1 MKTPVIGLMLIMMMK
16 GRGEE
21 TTTATATATVTTI
34 ATTDKKP
41 GGNQL
46 GKKKRQKREGG
57 LEEIDDEEVDR
68 ALTEDRVEQITNLLI
83 EELTNKISLGNIN
96 HGVRLLTN
104 PDIKKK
110 LQTMA
115 SEKVEELEGNA
126 RTTIQYVRRS
136 VTERDPTIPQD
147 FDIEVVEK
155 GKRIYLKEMEEAKFP
170 TQVLKCAIRGAQIW
184 TPLSKDLM
192 NDIFRNQL
200 PRSREAR
207 NEGDR
212 REEADTQ
219 DAGTSTGLRT
229 VVQNSAEEEIAESV
243 EEWYISQED
252 FNHLLLDLEIRGY
265 APADEDNERASKLGV
280 KDKSCIK
287 LRVTALT
294 QNTEYQNVQC
304 IGKGAGAHLT
314 FCMKVGEEIEGR
326 QLLNQTLEEI
336 PIETIIEDWATHRE
350 DTKNLVWT
358 KIETIQWI
366 IQNII
371 IESTIEEMRT
381 QMDVRKKGLNFKMIR
396 AALEEMRQTMQ
407 NGINEA
413 RNKKREAQHRVLKSM
428 AERTH
433 TIINEKTEEMDNT
446 VKAIEVKTETHSQE
460 IERIRQGM
468 NKNSHDITGMKIGI
482 QTQDRNMKAK
492 INDMEEVMAGE
503 IRKQVKTKLKGLD
516 CPEDCNNRMQD
527 IVTNLA
533 EKEDKRRQGRDSED
547 KQTKTEQP
555 EEEDREQTRKEKQP
569 EEEEEVTRKSNNN
582 NEDEDDTSSDCGEE
596 ESWRKCIMRKAK
608 EYFKEQVEWVPFVG
622 LGGVLLVS
630 IITSICYCYNRSHHR
645 RLKKLEEV
653 CRKEL
658 DKQNNKRYKGRSNDE
673 EDNLLREMVP
683 PRGGTMTIMTS
694 TVTNMVDNKKII
706 VTIAMEIDRLLRET
720 NTEPSGTWTELKQQ
734 ILNLRIEG
742 SEPEEEDRGNRRGEK
757 EKEKGKRRH

>member
-1 MKTPVIGLMLIMMMK
+1 MKAPVIGLMLIMMIK

-21 TTTATATATVTTI
+21 TTTATATTTVTTI

-57 LEEIDDEEVDR
+57 LEEIDDEEIDK

-83 EELTNKISLGNIN
+83 EELTNRINPGNIN
-96 HGVRLLTN
+96 HGVRLLAN
-104 PDIKKK
+104 PDIKRK

-115 SEKVEELEGNA
+115 SEKVEELEGSA

-155 GKRIYLKEMEEAKFP
+155 GKRVYLKEMEEAKFP

-184 TPLSKDLM
+184 TPLSKELM

-326 QLLNQTLEEI
+326 QLLNQALKEI
-336 PIETIIEDWATHRE
+336 PVETIIEEWATQRE
-350 DTKNLVWT
+350 DTTNLVWT
-358 KIETIQWI
+358 KLETVQWI

-381 QMDVRKKGLNFKMIR
+381 QMDVRKKGLNFKMIK

-413 RNKKREAQHRVLKSM
+413 RNKKRESQHRVLKSM

-433 TIINEKTEEMDNT
+433 TMINDKTEEMDNT
-446 VKAIEVKTETHSQE
+446 VKAIDIKTETHSQE

-482 QTQDRNMKAK
+482 QTQDRNMRAK

-516 CPEDCNNRMQD
+516 CPEDCDNRIND

-533 EKEDKRRQGRDSED
+533 EKEDKRRQGRGSED

-555 EEEDREQTRKEKQP
+555 EEE
-569 EEEEEVTRKSNNN
+569 EEVTRKPNNN
-582 NEDEDDTSSDCGEE
+582 NEDEDDTNSDCGEE

-622 LGGVLLVS
+622 LGGALLVS
-630 IITSICYCYNRSHHR
+630 IIASVCYCYNRSHHR
-645 RLKKLEEV
+645 RLKKLEKV

-658 DKQNNKRYKGRSNDE
+658 DKQNNKRYKGRSSDE
-673 EDNLLREMVP
+673 EDNLLREVVP
-683 PRGGTMTIMTS
+683 PRGGTMTLMTT
-694 TVTNMVDNKKII
+694 TVTNMVDNKRII
-706 VTIAMEIDRLLRET
+706 ITMAMEIDRLLRET
-720 NTEPSGTWTELKQQ
+720 NTEPSGTWTELRQQ
-734 ILNLRIEG
+734 ILNLRVEE

>member
-1 MKTPVIGLMLIMMMK
+1 MKAPVIGLMLIMMMK

-57 LEEIDDEEVDR
+57 LEEIDDEEIDR
-68 ALTEDRVEQITNLLI
+68 ALTEDRVEQITNFLI
-83 EELTNKISLGNIN
+83 EELTNKINPGNIN
-96 HGVRLLTN
+96 HGVRLLAN
-104 PDIKKK
+104 PDIKGK

-115 SEKVEELEGNA
+115 SEKVEELEGSA

-184 TPLSKDLM
+184 TPLSKELM

-326 QLLNQTLEEI
+326 QLLNQALKEI
-336 PIETIIEDWATHRE
+336 PIETIIEDWATQRE

-381 QMDVRKKGLNFKMIR
+381 QMDVRKKGLNFKMIK

-413 RNKKREAQHRVLKSM
+413 RNKKRESQHRVLKTM

-433 TIINEKTEEMDNT
+433 TMINDKTEEMDNT

-482 QTQDRNMKAK
+482 QTQDRYMKAK
-492 INDMEEVMAGE
+492 IDDMEEVMASE
-503 IRKQVKTKLKGLD
+503 IRKQVKAKLKGID
-516 CPEDCNNRMQD
+516 CPEDCDNKIQD

-533 EKEDKRRQGRDSED
+533 EKEDKRRQGRGSED

-555 EEEDREQTRKEKQP
+555 EEEDKEQNRKEKQP

-582 NEDEDDTSSDCGEE
+582 NEDEDDTNSDCGEE

-622 LGGVLLVS
+622 LGGALLVS

-658 DKQNNKRYKGRSNDE
+658 NKQKNRRYKERSDE
-673 EDNLLREMVP
+673 EDSMLQDIVP
-683 PRGGTMTIMTS
+683 PRGGTVTVMATTMTR
-694 TVTNMVDNKKII
+694 MVDSQKTI
-706 VTIAMEIDRLLRET
+706 VVMATEIDRILRET
-720 NTEPSGTWTELKQQ
+720 NTEPSGTWTEQRQQ
-734 ILNLRIEG
+734 ILNLRVEE